1 MREELFVEGGGVFVA
16 PSSSLL
22 EQLKNVKG
30 LIFDW
35 DGVFNNGVKGGN
47 MPSPFSEVD
56 SMGVNMLRFG
66 YFLEHGKIPFTAVVT
81 GEYNEAAFKWA
92 QREHLDAVCYLVK
105 DKVKVLPLV
114 DELSGVQP
122 EEIMFTFDDILDIS
136 LAKAVGARFMIGR
149 DGSPLFT
156 EYCRMNGHCD
166 YITGNPGNNNAV
178 REISEVA
185 LCLLD
190 RFDETIDK
198 RVEFEGDYATYINLR
213 QQIETKYFKN
223 DKGEFIPSNPFE

>member
-1 MREELFVEGGGVFVA
+1 MREELFIEGGGVFVT
-16 PSSSLL
+16 PSSSLIQ
-22 EQLKNVKG
+22 QLKKVKG

-35 DGVFNNGVKGGN
+35 DGVFNGGVKGGA

-66 YFLEHGKIPFTAVVT
+66 YFLEHGEIPFTAIVT

-92 QREHLDAVCYLVK
+92 KREHFDAVCYLVK

-114 DELSGVQP
+114 DEMSGVKA
-122 EEIMFTFDDILDIS
+122 EEILFCFDDILDIS
-136 LAKAVGARFMIGR
+136 LAREVGSRFMVGR
-149 DGSPLFT
+149 SGSPLFT

-166 YITGNPGNNNAV
+166 YITGNSGSNNAI

-198 RVEFEGDYATYINLR
+198 RVDFEGEYAKYIKMRNE
-213 QQIETKYFKN
+213 IETKYFKN
-223 DKGEFIPSNPFE
+223 EGGDFNPSNPL